1 MTYLLENQIRN
12 FYLKMLIEMI
22 YYNMSNDTLVEGR
35 RGNYFDLAD
44 GDLIID
50 FNLKEFDSNIDTLK
64 ISRTSLREMCY
75 N

>member
-1 MTYLLENQIRN
+1 
-12 FYLKMLIEMI
+12 
-22 YYNMSNDTLVEGR
+22 MSNDTLVEGR